1 MSHQDWNTVDI
12 GKSSSFGGGKVIKT
26 ENKAMTSIKINPNS
40 SKNIKLEEE
49 TETFK
54 IQKSGQ
60 ELGKALMKARMAKG
74 KSQKILANDIKERVQ
89 VIQQYESGKAIPNPQ
104 IITKLERLLGV
115 KLPRPKKIKKTV

>member
-1 MSHQDWNTVDI
+1 MIHQDWNTVDI
-12 GKSSSFGGGKVIKT
+12 GKSSSFGGGKVKT
-26 ENKAMTSIKINPNS
+26 ENKAMTSIS

-115 KLPRPKKIKKTV
+115 KLPRPKKLKKPV

>member
-1 MSHQDWNTVDI
+1 MIHQDWNTVDI
-12 GKSSSFGGGKVIKT
+12 GKSSSFGGGKVKT

-115 KLPRPKKIKKTV
+115 KLPRPKN